1 MIEKKL
7 IAITKKM
14 IRYLERLNSKL
25 RVRVINAA
33 RDRILDANQA
43 LQGSYQGKTCYILGN
58 APSLNNHDL
67 LLLADHAV
75 FCMNTFFVHKDFDS
89 IKPGFYV
96 FADPDLKQLEDP
108 TIREWWMKL
117 IVATANKGIIF
128 FLPIQLK
135 DSYVHEKLA
144 NERLHFVDLSLPFSK
159 QSVKG
164 FDLSLPVNGVQNVLV
179 LTIQIAMYMGFTR
192 IYLLGADHDW
202 MSHFGNEQ
210 RHFYNPAETQVENVG
225 SIGYSY
231 SWWLHAVNTMFYQY
245 KLIRKH
251 IEKKEL
257 VKIYNASESGVLD
270 VFPSIRYKDTFSEA
284 SE

>member
-1 MIEKKL
+1 MIEKKMMVMSRKV
-7 IAITKKM
+7 IKF
-14 IRYLERLNSKL
+14 LERLNAKL
-25 RVRVINAA
+25 LVRIANAGK
-33 RDRILDANQA
+33 DSILDANQA
-43 LQGSYQGKTCYILGN
+43 LQGSYKGKSCYILGN

-67 LLLADHAV
+67 LLLADHPV

-96 FADPDLKQLEDP
+96 FADPDLKKIDE
-108 TIREWWMKL
+108 TEIRDWWMKL
-117 IVATANKGIIF
+117 IAATSNRGILF

-225 SIGYSY
+225 STGYSY

-245 KLIRKH
+245 KLIRKQ
-251 IEKKEL
+251 IEKRGM

-270 VFPSIRYKDTFSEA
+270 VFPAIRYKDTFSEA
-284 SE
+284 SK